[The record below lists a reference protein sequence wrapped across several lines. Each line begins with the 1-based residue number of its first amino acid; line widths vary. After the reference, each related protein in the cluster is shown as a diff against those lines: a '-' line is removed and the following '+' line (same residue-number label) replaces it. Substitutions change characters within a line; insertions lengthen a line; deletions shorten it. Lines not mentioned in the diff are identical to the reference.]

1 MSGDGLGENA
11 QEIELKFAVSPE
23 RAEAVW
29 AAFAPADALKSKGKT
44 LVSTYFDTS
53 DRRLSAAGM
62 ALRIRDDGKT
72 KIQTLKGPPEGGFA
86 RAEYEQA
93 VAGPG
98 IDLAVLAET
107 PAFAVLDGAAL
118 QPLFTVEVRR
128 RKAVVTQGGSEVEI
142 CLDLGWVE
150 GGDQRE
156 MICEIELE
164 LLRGSPA
171 ALFALGRRLMQRR
184 RPVDLAFET
193 KSGRGFRLVDGAKRE
208 RAVVKPSMD
217 TATAFTAI
225 GEAALADI
233 AGACAALDAGITPKG
248 VHDLRVGLRRLR
260 AARSTFKAM
269 LADPESERLAAELK
283 WLAHALDEMRDLD
296 VLAESIAD
304 ADAAFHGVLEGG
316 RLAARVRLQAV
327 LASPRRRALPL
338 KIAEWLTVGR
348 WRRMR
353 ARDLRRLRER
363 PIAEFAREALDR
375 RLSKLSPKKDLA
387 ALPPEQ
393 RHHERIK
400 IKKLR
405 YAADAFAAL
414 FDAHTKRRKRMTAA
428 FKEAQERLGLLN
440 DDAVG
445 RDIAHRLVG
454 ASGNAEAAFAA
465 GSAFA
470 PDPRREAKRLK
481 AAQAAWTEMF
491 ADKPFWR

>member
-1 MSGDGLGENA
+1 MASAA

-29 AAFAPADALKSKGKT
+29 AAFAPADARGSKGKT

-72 KIQTLKGPPEGGFA
+72 KIQTLKGPSAGGFA

-107 PAFAVLDGAAL
+107 PAAAVLDGAEL
-118 QPLFTVEVRR
+118 QPLFTVEVHR
-128 RKAVVTQGGSEVEI
+128 RKAVVAQGDSEIEI

-150 GGDQRE
+150 GGDRRE
-156 MICEIELE
+156 TICEIELE

-184 RPVDLAFET
+184 RPVELALET
-193 KSGRGFRLVDGAKRE
+193 KSARGFRLVDGGKRE
-208 RAVVKPSMD
+208 RAVVRVGMD
-217 TATAFTAI
+217 TAAAFTAI

-233 AGACAALDAGITPKG
+233 AAACAALDAEIAPKA

-260 AARSTFKAM
+260 SARSTFKAM
-269 LADPESERLAAELK
+269 LVDPESERVAAELK

-304 ADAAFHGVLEGG
+304 ADAAFHGVLEAA
-316 RLAARVRLQAV
+316 RAAARVRLQAA
-327 LASPRRRALPL
+327 LSSPRRRALPL

-348 WRRMR
+348 WRRSR
-353 ARDLRRLRER
+353 TRDLRQLRER
-363 PIAEFAREALDR
+363 PIAEFAADALDK
-375 RLSKLSPKKDLA
+375 RLSKLDPKEDLA
-387 ALPPEQ
+387 ALPVEQ

-414 FDAHTKRRKRMTAA
+414 FDAHPKRRKRMTAA
-428 FKEAQERLGLLN
+428 FKDAQECLGLLN

-445 RDIAHRLVG
+445 REIAHRLV
-454 ASGNAEAAFAA
+454 ADSGNAEAAFAA
-465 GSAFA
+465 GAAFA
-470 PDPRREAKRLK
+470 PDPRRDPRRLK
-481 AAQAAWTEMF
+481 AAPAAWAEMF
-491 ADKPFWR
+491 ADRPFWR